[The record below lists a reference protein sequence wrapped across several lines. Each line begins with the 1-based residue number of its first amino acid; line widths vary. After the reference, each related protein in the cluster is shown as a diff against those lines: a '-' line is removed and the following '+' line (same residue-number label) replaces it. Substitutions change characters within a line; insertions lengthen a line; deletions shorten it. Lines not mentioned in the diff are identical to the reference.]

1 MRNRSDPAAALSKL
15 GDDGFFLGREVK
27 QFWLSLSALLRKL
40 KVGHYIHFLPG
51 VRRDPLNKDFLI
63 INTRIARILPLHV
76 FHLLGFR
83 RRRWIDKDLVVSRRS
98 YDLAGPA
105 KLIL

>member
-1 MRNRSDPAAALSKL
+1 M
-15 GDDGFFLGREVK
+15 
-27 QFWLSLSALLRKL
+27 
-40 KVGHYIHFLPG
+40 
-51 VRRDPLNKDFLI
+51 
-63 INTRIARILPLHV
+63 NTRIARILPLQI

-105 KLIL
+105 KLSL